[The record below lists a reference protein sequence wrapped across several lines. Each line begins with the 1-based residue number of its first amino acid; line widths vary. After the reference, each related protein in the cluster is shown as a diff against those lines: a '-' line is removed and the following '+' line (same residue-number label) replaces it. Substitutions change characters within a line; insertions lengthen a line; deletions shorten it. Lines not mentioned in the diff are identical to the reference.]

1 MASGNRAMEKRI
13 GEAAGGGRDVI
24 SLLSHRQGFRKQV
37 YKTKIL
43 GENFLCKV
51 FKVLITVSV
60 T

>member
-1 MASGNRAMEKRI
+1 MEKRI

-24 SLLSHRQGFRKQV
+24 SLLIHRQGFRKQV